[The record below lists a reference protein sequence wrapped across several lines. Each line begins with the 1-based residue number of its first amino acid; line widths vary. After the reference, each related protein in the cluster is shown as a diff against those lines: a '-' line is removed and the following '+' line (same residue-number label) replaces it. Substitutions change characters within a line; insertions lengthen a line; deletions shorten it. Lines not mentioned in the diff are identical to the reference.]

1 MMANA
6 TQANNGAV
14 LYVSGEESVGQ
25 VKMRADRLAHASP
38 NLYLASETNIESIVG
53 MVQSWDKAT
62 PCAGVMV
69 DSIQTMYSAEINSTA
84 GNVSQVKECTLQLLR
99 LCKVDGVL
107 SREAALKS
115 RHGVGSGHPD
125 DHHRSHHEKRRHCRP
140 QSSRAHCGH
149 RRSAGRRS
157 AQSESFSPV
166 YEKPVWNDK
175 RGRGLVDDGCG
186 ARPAQKPLASVPK
199 PKYQST
205 HHTVASSMAK
215 TTRRVGSGP
224 MVGVAVTIVVEGTR
238 PIPVEIQTLSSRSF
252 DDHRTTCTCHGVS
265 YDKLQL
271 IFAVLDAR
279 ANVSF
284 RSHTAFVNIAQGYF
298 LDEPCADLAL
308 AVALASSATK
318 RPVVPNAVF
327 FGELALS
334 GMLRPAVMLEPRLAA
349 ASKIGVETCVI
360 PRVTCAEGKK
370 VVDKYRS
377 LVNIRQVDTLV
388 EALAFGLLK

>member
-1 MMANA
+1 MANA

-69 DSIQTMYSAEINSTA
+69 DSIQTMHSAEINSTA
-84 GNVSQVKECTLQLLR
+84 GPLPDIPMIIIGHITKSGDIAGPKVLEHIVDTVVQLDGEAHSPNRFLRCTKNR
-99 LCKVDGVL
+99 FGTTSEVGVL
-107 SREAALKS
+107 SMTDA
-115 RHGVGSGHPD
+115 
-125 DHHRSHHEKRRHCRP
+125 
-140 QSSRAHCGH
+140 
-149 RRSAGRRS
+149 
-157 AQSESFSPV
+157 
-166 YEKPVWNDK
+166 
-175 RGRGLVDDGCG
+175 GLV
-186 ARPAQKPLASVPK
+186 PLKNPLQAFLSP
-199 PKYQST
+199 S
-205 HHTVASSMAK
+205 
-215 TTRRVGSGP
+215 SGP
-224 MVGVAVTIVVEGTR
+224 MVGVAVTIAVEGTR

-252 DDHRTTCTCHGVS
+252 DDHHRTTCTCHGVS

-298 LDEPCADLAL
+298 LDEPCGKAIPTDVPSNAIAADLAL

>member
-99 LCKVDGVL
+99 LCKEADIPMIIIGHITKSGDIAGPKVLEHIVDTVVQLDGEAHSPNRFLRCTKNRFGTTSEVGVL
-107 SREAALKS
+107 SMTDA
-115 RHGVGSGHPD
+115 
-125 DHHRSHHEKRRHCRP
+125 
-140 QSSRAHCGH
+140 
-149 RRSAGRRS
+149 
-157 AQSESFSPV
+157 
-166 YEKPVWNDK
+166 
-175 RGRGLVDDGCG
+175 GLV
-186 ARPAQKPLASVPK
+186 PLKNPLQAFLSP
-199 PKYQST
+199 S
-205 HHTVASSMAK
+205 
-215 TTRRVGSGP
+215 SGP